1 MNSDSEET
9 FVKQVYSP
17 PNFHEL
23 KPIDHDS
30 SDFQCGQTNFQVND
44 DCSQQEGDGE
54 LYDMDDNSQCDT
66 ASFQVSNVVFD
77 QLDQDL
83 SDLPR
88 DNYIAKLLQSTQ
100 SCEDTI
106 SRYRIELARKAKRCR
121 NSPSGTLITRRCTS
135 KSSVSEKYATD
146 CFTLWDF
153 INGNRSD
160 VNELFKPPMTPKP
173 RVPSI
178 ANTDAGKNSPINVE
192 IQVLKDTVS
201 QLLADVSEL
210 KTEMHQAKDSVS
222 TFSNSMKKELT
233 LLKNELDECKY
244 ELNKN
249 LNSELQSVV
258 KQSDKLSVK
267 LGYMMKSINKLEKSR
282 SSFANTF
289 DDHLIKIRDNA
300 TGIEH
305 LNDVNTGGNL
315 GMKHQIKEL
324 QEKVDEFQEQNNKLS
339 EDNHTTES
347 QVVEVRKKVN
357 LMERKLGDA
366 PVNRLEQAFKSLSSD
381 ISAKIDKMCSILT
394 DANEKR
400 NTVSGSLV
408 YEVDKKQYRRSVTP
422 RPGVITLDLTNDQDE
437 VNAGD
442 SYNNPVID
450 IAPQREQEIA
460 SNYANATRGA
470 TRSDPPPRTIE
481 TPEYS
486 AIPVIGRE
494 VKSVSRFKGVV
505 RKQSKKY
512 FISGIDM
519 NSDEASIRDFL
530 EENDVVCSK
539 ITLSENRNRDALS
552 GQLIIWEEH
561 AERVE
566 AEYFW
571 PNGVVLRPWRP
582 KPRPRRQKAARD
594 NHEPPGSTSEPNVD

>member
-1 MNSDSEET
+1 MLI
-9 FVKQVYSP
+9 F
-17 PNFHEL
+17 
-23 KPIDHDS
+23 
-30 SDFQCGQTNFQVND
+30 
-44 DCSQQEGDGE
+44 
-54 LYDMDDNSQCDT
+54 
-66 ASFQVSNVVFD
+66 
-77 QLDQDL
+77 
-83 SDLPR
+83 
-88 DNYIAKLLQSTQ
+88 LL
-100 SCEDTI
+100 
-106 SRYRIELARKAKRCR
+106 
-121 NSPSGTLITRRCTS
+121 
-135 KSSVSEKYATD
+135 
-146 CFTLWDF
+146 
-153 INGNRSD
+153 
-160 VNELFKPPMTPKP
+160 
-173 RVPSI
+173 
-178 ANTDAGKNSPINVE
+178 
-192 IQVLKDTVS
+192 
-201 QLLADVSEL
+201 
-210 KTEMHQAKDSVS
+210 
-222 TFSNSMKKELT
+222 
-233 LLKNELDECKY
+233 
-244 ELNKN
+244 
-249 LNSELQSVV
+249 
-258 KQSDKLSVK
+258 
-267 LGYMMKSINKLEKSR
+267 
-282 SSFANTF
+282 
-289 DDHLIKIRDNA
+289 
-300 TGIEH
+300 
-305 LNDVNTGGNL
+305 
-315 GMKHQIKEL
+315 
-324 QEKVDEFQEQNNKLS
+324 
-339 EDNHTTES
+339 
-347 QVVEVRKKVN
+347 
-357 LMERKLGDA
+357 
-366 PVNRLEQAFKSLSSD
+366 
-381 ISAKIDKMCSILT
+381 SILT

-460 SNYANATRGA
+460 SNYANAKRGA

-519 NSDEASIRDFL
+519 NSDETSIRDFL

-539 ITLSENRNRDALS
+539 ITLFENRNRDALS

-594 NHEPPGSTSEPNVD
+594 SHEPPGSTSEPNVD

>member
-1 MNSDSEET
+1 
-9 FVKQVYSP
+9 
-17 PNFHEL
+17 
-23 KPIDHDS
+23 
-30 SDFQCGQTNFQVND
+30 
-44 DCSQQEGDGE
+44 
-54 LYDMDDNSQCDT
+54 
-66 ASFQVSNVVFD
+66 
-77 QLDQDL
+77 
-83 SDLPR
+83 
-88 DNYIAKLLQSTQ
+88 
-100 SCEDTI
+100 
-106 SRYRIELARKAKRCR
+106 
-121 NSPSGTLITRRCTS
+121 
-135 KSSVSEKYATD
+135 
-146 CFTLWDF
+146 
-153 INGNRSD
+153 
-160 VNELFKPPMTPKP
+160 MTPKP

-178 ANTDAGKNSPINVE
+178 ANTDTGKNSPINVE

-233 LLKNELDECKY
+233 LLKTELDECKY

-249 LNSELQSVV
+249 LNSELQSDV
-258 KQSDKLSVK
+258 KQSDKLSEK

-289 DDHLIKIRDNA
+289 DNHLIKIRDNA

-347 QVVEVRKKVN
+347 QVAEVRKKVN

-381 ISAKIDKMCSILT
+381 ITAKIDKMCSILT

-408 YEVDKKQYRRSVTP
+408 YEVDKKQYRRSVTH

-460 SNYANATRGA
+460 TNYANATRSA

-481 TPEYS
+481 TSEYS

-530 EENDVVCSK
+530 EENDVVCPK
-539 ITLSENRNRDALS
+539 ITLFENRDRNALS

-561 AERVE
+561 AEFVE

-571 PNGVVLRPWRP
+571 P
-582 KPRPRRQKAARD
+582 
-594 NHEPPGSTSEPNVD
+594 S